1 MSEADIRDLSDSYYL
16 GFVGQSGFDGE
27 PFETLESRSKFLSCM
42 SDDDEVANA
51 INPETCL
58 PLLKGA
64 IESTSDPVMV
74 LRVTRAASE
83 RWGEELVREQ
93 FPLSLEE
100 AESQFRATRA
110 VLFWCVP
117 PSEAARVWDRMAKEA
132 ALEFM
137 PAIVEENASCPI
149 DSLYAALSRNR

>member
-1 MSEADIRDLSDSYYL
+1 M
-16 GFVGQSGFDGE
+16 
-27 PFETLESRSKFLSCM
+27 
-42 SDDDEVANA
+42 
-51 INPETCL
+51 
-58 PLLKGA
+58 
-64 IESTSDPVMV
+64 
-74 LRVTRAASE
+74 
-83 RWGEELVREQ
+83 REQ